1 MTNPR
6 RIAIAVAV
14 AILCSLSLAL
24 PVHAQC
30 PGARSAPAELANA
43 GADPWPG
50 IFPSFDRRDWL
61 PQYASGRAH
70 LATYVPVV
78 ASGVLLRVAEA
89 RGTEGGL
96 DRPYVI
102 AALVTAGTGAAL
114 GPSMGQWCLG
124 PEARRQ
130 SVLPTTLR
138 FAGIGGMVL
147 GVHLYGEFLEDKSL
161 GEVLALSVFLPVALA
176 PGFVMLA
183 YGAGM
188 AFDRTPRVRCSRD
201 DAQQSVSVG
210 PAVDAETG
218 GHGLSLRLEF

>member
-1 MTNPR
+1 M
-6 RIAIAVAV
+6 
-14 AILCSLSLAL
+14 
-24 PVHAQC
+24 
-30 PGARSAPAELANA
+30 GLAN
-43 GADPWPG
+43 GGDDPWPD
-50 IFPSFDRRDWL
+50 IFPVFDRRDWS
-61 PQYASGRAH
+61 PQYATGRAY
-70 LATYVPVV
+70 LSTYAPVV
-78 ASGVLLRVAEA
+78 TGGILLRVAEA

-96 DRPYVI
+96 DRSYVI
-102 AALVTAGTGAAL
+102 AALATAGTGAAL

-124 PEARRQ
+124 PESRRE
-130 SVLPTTLR
+130 SVLPTSLR

-188 AFDRTPRVRCSRD
+188 AFDRTPRVHCSRD
-201 DAQQSVSVG
+201 DAQRSVSVG